1 MLVTPDGF
9 AGLTHILME
18 IARLSC
24 DGKLVLTL
32 EGGYN
37 LEGLR
42 DSVKAVLKEL
52 RAETTTK
59 DQDWSGKEDQRK
71 LSAVLDKVKEI
82 QGRYWKMTDRS
93 VE

>member
-1 MLVTPDGF
+1 
-9 AGLTHILME
+9 ME

-52 RAETTTK
+52 RAETTAN
-59 DQDWSGKEDQRK
+59 DRDWSGKEDQRK

-82 QGRYWKMTDRS
+82 QGRYWRMTDRS

>member
-1 MLVTPDGF
+1 MAVTPDGF
-9 AGLTHILME
+9 AGLTHTLME

-37 LEGLR
+37 LQGLR

-52 RAETTTK
+52 RGETTIK
-59 DQDWSGKEDQRK
+59 DRDWSGKENKRILDP
-71 LSAVLDKVKEI
+71 VLDKVKEV
-82 QGRYWKMTDRS
+82 QGRYWKI
-93 VE
+93 